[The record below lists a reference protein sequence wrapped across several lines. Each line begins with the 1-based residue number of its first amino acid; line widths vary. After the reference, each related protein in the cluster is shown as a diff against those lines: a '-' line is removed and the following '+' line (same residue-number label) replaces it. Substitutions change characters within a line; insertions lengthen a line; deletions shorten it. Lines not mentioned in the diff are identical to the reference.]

1 MKYIQS
7 INAKLDFLN
16 HNVNIEL
23 KGRNL
28 ILTGKNGVGKTR
40 FLNQLNNTVLSKLI
54 HDIPHIFQ
62 HHYMQKVNIINI
74 LKSETSDLENNFYYK
89 NHIENLK
96 NNINSLN
103 ILNFLEELLGK
114 SDSYNPQE
122 TEEFIK
128 KATELK
134 NIILEYKTFLQ
145 NSNPNYLNAHSPI
158 YDIDYLI
165 NEIGSTHNQENIS
178 LAVNG
183 IGNLNQNIQASK
195 VTFNFFPAHRQSQI
209 TPSTNTTDLNQ
220 YINSAKHEYSSK
232 LGQFLEQYLLNI
244 RIEKSLALSEENDN
258 QHADQIDSWFQKFDE
273 DLKFLFED
281 ESTKLKFDYK
291 TRKFSLMQSH
301 REFTFQSLSS
311 GFTAIFDIYSDL
323 LMRSRLLN
331 ILPNELNGVV
341 LIDEIDA
348 HLHISLQKKI
358 LPFLTK
364 SFPEVQFIVS
374 THSPFVIT
382 STNNDTVVYD
392 ISSGEFFEEDL
403 SRYSYEAVIKGLF
416 HVNPISSDINE
427 SIETLKDLLNERSI
441 NYDNIRSIIKGL
453 IRLER
458 NGLLDKKLKN
468 LYLQAINL
476 LADHNQLEDLDV

>member
-1 MKYIQS
+1 MKYIQN

-16 HNVNIEL
+16 HNINIDL
-23 KGRNL
+23 RGRNL

-54 HDIPHIFQ
+54 NEIPHISQ
-62 HHYMQKVNIINI
+62 HHYMQKVNITNT
-74 LKSETSDLENNFYYK
+74 LKLEITDLENNLDYINYTK
-89 NHIENLK
+89 NIK
-96 NNINSLN
+96 NNINRLN
-103 ILNFLEELLGK
+103 LLSFLEELLGK
-114 SDSYNPQE
+114 SDCYNPHE
-122 TEEFIK
+122 TEIFIK

-134 NIILEYKTFLQ
+134 NIILEYKDFLQ
-145 NSNPNYLNAHSPI
+145 KNNPNYLHTHSPI
-158 YDIDYLI
+158 YDVDYLI
-165 NEIGSTHNQENIS
+165 NEIGSTYNQEDII
-178 LAVNG
+178 LGVNG
-183 IGNLNQNIQASK
+183 IGDLNQNIQASK

-209 TPSTNTTDLNQ
+209 TSSTNTTDLNQ
-220 YINSAKHEYSSK
+220 YINTARHEYSSK

-258 QHADQIDSWFQKFDE
+258 QHADQIDSWFHKFDE

-281 ESTKLKFDYK
+281 ESTELKFDYK
-291 TRKFSLMQSH
+291 ERKFSLKQSH

-403 SRYSYEAVIKGLF
+403 SLYSHESIIKELF
-416 HVNPISSDINE
+416 HVKEENENIKVLSDQLLQFIE
-427 SIETLKDLLNERSI
+427 SENLTQDLNAIQELLNEMNKDFEKLSVELQLQYMVAK
-441 NYDNIRSIIKGL
+441 NKL
-453 IRLER
+453 A
-458 NGLLDKKLKN
+458 KLKHEGN
-468 LYLQAINL
+468 
-476 LADHNQLEDLDV
+476 